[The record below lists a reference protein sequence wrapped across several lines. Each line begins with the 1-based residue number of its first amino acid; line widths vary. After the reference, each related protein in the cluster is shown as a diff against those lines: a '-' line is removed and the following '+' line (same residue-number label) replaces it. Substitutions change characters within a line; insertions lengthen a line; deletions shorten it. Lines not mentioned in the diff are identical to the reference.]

1 MKKIVTMITALAL
14 VLGLAACGKNN
25 PNPDSTSGTTPGES
39 TTVST
44 EQTTD
49 TNPPATD
56 AADSPKALLEAI
68 WNQYKEDDKFPA
80 AGGDYDEANMV
91 DGAPGNV
98 GLDNADDVERLVG
111 FPAASIGEI
120 DAAASLFHMM
130 NGNTF
135 TCGAYRVKEGT
146 DVDALAQ
153 SIRDAIQG
161 RRWMCGFPDKVVVI
175 SVADYVMMAY
185 GAEECVDDLVEACS
199 EVAPDSTVL
208 VDAPAVLD

>member
-1 MKKIVTMITALAL
+1 MKKIATILTALAL
-14 VLGLAACGKNN
+14 MLSFAACGKTDKK
-25 PNPDSTSGTTPGES
+25 PDSTSDASQTEN
-39 TTVST
+39 TTVTT
-44 EQTTD
+44 EPTTD
-49 TNPPATD
+49 TSAPETD
-56 AADSPKALLEAI
+56 AASDPKALLDAI
-68 WNQYKEDDKFPA
+68 WNNYKEDDKFPA

-98 GLDNADDVERLVG
+98 GLADADSVEHLTG

-130 NGNTF
+130 NGNSF

-161 RRWMCGFPDKVVVI
+161 RRWMCGFPDKIVI
-175 SVADYVMMAY
+175 ATVDNYIVSVF
-185 GAEECVDDLVEACS
+185 GLEDLVDNFRDTMLA
-199 EVAPDSTVL
+199 VY
-208 VDAPAVLD
+208 PATSVVFDEPIE

>member
-1 MKKIVTMITALAL
+1 MKKIATILTALAL
-14 VLGLAACGKNN
+14 MISFAACGKTDKK
-25 PNPDSTSGTTPGES
+25 PDSTSDASQTEN
-39 TTVST
+39 TTVTT
-44 EQTTD
+44 EPTTD
-49 TNPPATD
+49 TSAPETD
-56 AADSPKALLEAI
+56 AASDPKALLDAI
-68 WNQYKEDDKFPA
+68 WNNYKEDDKFPA

-98 GLDNADDVERLVG
+98 GLADADSVEHLTG

-130 NGNTF
+130 NGNSF

-161 RRWMCGFPDKVVVI
+161 RRWMCGFPDKIVVATVDNYI
-175 SVADYVMMAY
+175 VSVF
-185 GAEECVDDLVEACS
+185 GLEDLVDNFRDTMLA
-199 EVAPDSTVL
+199 VY
-208 VDAPAVLD
+208 PATSVVFDEPIE

>member
-1 MKKIVTMITALAL
+1 MKKIATILTALAL
-14 VLGLAACGKNN
+14 VLSFAACGKTDKK
-25 PNPDSTSGTTPGES
+25 PDSTSDASQTEN
-39 TTVST
+39 TTVPT
-44 EQTTD
+44 EPTTD
-49 TNPPATD
+49 TSAPETD
-56 AADSPKALLEAI
+56 AASDPKALLDAI
-68 WNQYKEDDKFPA
+68 WNNYKEDDKFPA

-98 GLDNADDVERLVG
+98 GLADADSVEHLTG

-130 NGNTF
+130 NGNSF

-161 RRWMCGFPDKVVVI
+161 RRWMCGFPDKIVI
-175 SVADYVMMAY
+175 ATVDNYIVSVF
-185 GAEECVDDLVEACS
+185 GLEDLVDNFRDTMLA
-199 EVAPDSTVL
+199 VY
-208 VDAPAVLD
+208 PATSVVFDEPIE

>member
-1 MKKIVTMITALAL
+1 MKKFATILTALAL
-14 VLGLAACGKNN
+14 VLSFAACGKTDKK
-25 PNPDSTSGTTPGES
+25 PDSTSDASQTEN
-39 TTVST
+39 TTVTT
-44 EQTTD
+44 EPTTD
-49 TNPPATD
+49 TSAPETD
-56 AADSPKALLEAI
+56 AASDPKALLDAI
-68 WNQYKEDDKFPA
+68 WNNYKEDDKFPA

-98 GLDNADDVERLVG
+98 GLADADSVEHLTG

-130 NGNTF
+130 NGNSF

-161 RRWMCGFPDKVVVI
+161 RRWMCGFPDKIVI
-175 SVADYVMMAY
+175 ATVDNYIVSVF
-185 GAEECVDDLVEACS
+185 GLEDLVDNFRDTMLA
-199 EVAPDSTVL
+199 VY
-208 VDAPAVLD
+208 PATSVVFDEPIE

>member
-1 MKKIVTMITALAL
+1 MKKIATILTALAL
-14 VLGLAACGKNN
+14 MLSFAACGKTDKK
-25 PNPDSTSGTTPGES
+25 PDSTSDASQTEN
-39 TTVST
+39 TTVTT
-44 EQTTD
+44 EPTTD
-49 TNPPATD
+49 TSAPETD
-56 AADSPKALLEAI
+56 AASDPKALLDAI
-68 WNQYKEDDKFPA
+68 WNNYKEDDKFPA

-98 GLDNADDVERLVG
+98 GLADADSVEHLTG

-130 NGNTF
+130 NGNSF

-161 RRWMCGFPDKVVVI
+161 RRWMCGFPDKIVVATVDNYI
-175 SVADYVMMAY
+175 VSVF
-185 GAEECVDDLVEACS
+185 GLEDLV
-199 EVAPDSTVL
+199 DNFRDTMLTVY
-208 VDAPAVLD
+208 PATSVVFDEPIE

>member
-1 MKKIVTMITALAL
+1 MKKIATILTALAL
-14 VLGLAACGKNN
+14 MLSFAACGKTDKK
-25 PNPDSTSGTTPGES
+25 PDSTSDASQTEN
-39 TTVST
+39 TTVTT
-44 EQTTD
+44 EPTTD
-49 TNPPATD
+49 TSAPETD
-56 AADSPKALLEAI
+56 AASDPKTLLDAI
-68 WNQYKEDDKFPA
+68 WNNYKEDDKFPA

-98 GLDNADDVERLVG
+98 GLADADSVEHLTG

-130 NGNTF
+130 NGNSF

-161 RRWMCGFPDKVVVI
+161 RRWMCGFPDKIVI
-175 SVADYVMMAY
+175 ATVDNYIVSVF
-185 GAEECVDDLVEACS
+185 GLEDLVDNFRDTMLA
-199 EVAPDSTVL
+199 VY
-208 VDAPAVLD
+208 PATSVVFDEPIE

>member
-1 MKKIVTMITALAL
+1 MKKIATILTALAL
-14 VLGLAACGKNN
+14 MLSFAACGKTDKK
-25 PNPDSTSGTTPGES
+25 PDSTSDASQTEN
-39 TTVST
+39 TTVTT
-44 EQTTD
+44 EPTTD
-49 TNPPATD
+49 TSAPETD
-56 AADSPKALLEAI
+56 AASDPKALLDAI
-68 WNQYKEDDKFPA
+68 WNNYKEDDKFPA

-98 GLDNADDVERLVG
+98 GLADADSVEHLTG

-130 NGNTF
+130 NGNSF

-161 RRWMCGFPDKVVVI
+161 RRWMCGFPDKIIVATVDNYIV
-175 SVADYVMMAY
+175 SVF
-185 GAEECVDDLVEACS
+185 GLEDLVDNFRDTMLA
-199 EVAPDSTVL
+199 VY
-208 VDAPAVLD
+208 PATSVVFDEPIE

>member
-1 MKKIVTMITALAL
+1 MKKIATILTALAL
-14 VLGLAACGKNN
+14 MLSFAACGKTDKK
-25 PNPDSTSGTTPGES
+25 PDSTSDASQTEN
-39 TTVST
+39 TTVTT
-44 EQTTD
+44 EPTTD
-49 TNPPATD
+49 TSAPETD
-56 AADSPKALLEAI
+56 AASDPKALLDAI
-68 WNQYKEDDKFPA
+68 WNNYKEDDKFPA

-98 GLDNADDVERLVG
+98 GLADADSVDHLTG

-130 NGNTF
+130 NGNSF

-161 RRWMCGFPDKVVVI
+161 RRWMCGFPDKIVVATVDNYI
-175 SVADYVMMAY
+175 VSVF
-185 GAEECVDDLVEACS
+185 GLEDLVDNFRDTMLA
-199 EVAPDSTVL
+199 VY
-208 VDAPAVLD
+208 PATSVVFDEPIE